1 MRRRITTL
9 VSIVSIQTDQS
20 RPFRLSQMRTGITRG
35 FNRINPNR
43 SIPTKHI
50 YFPKVNENWFQSY
63 QSKQINPDIIS
74 ADISVAESWSFNRIN
89 PNRSI
94 PTWKTYPKRK
104 EALRA
109 FQSYQSR
116 QINPDM
122 IIEHGRRM
130 MFITF
135 QSYQSKQINPDKLM
149 QNILTCLRGVSIV
162 SIQTDQSRPYQG
174 VKPWKQRLSFNR
186 INPNRSIPTRVGTII
201 CIC

>member
-1 MRRRITTL
+1 MKIRWKQITRFNRINSDRSIPTCYSTCGWHFWDNS
-9 VSIVSIQTDQS
+9 VSIVSIQTDHS
-20 RPFRLSQMRTGITRG
+20 RPIESWNEKAYYYAC

-116 QINPDM
+116 QINPDH
-122 IIEHGRRM
+122 IKELNHE
-130 MFITF
+130 
-135 QSYQSKQINPDKLM
+135 SKD
-149 QNILTCLRGVSIV
+149 
-162 SIQTDQSRPYQG
+162 
-174 VKPWKQRLSFNR
+174 
-186 INPNRSIPTRVGTII
+186 
-201 CIC
+201 